1 VACLAPISYEPCPPT
16 PKEALFVARRTTF
29 RLLVILTA
37 LLAAAFNGG
46 WKWDAIPH

>member
-1 VACLAPISYEPCPPT
+1 MAHHTV
-16 PKEALFVARRTTF
+16 F

-46 WKWDAIPH
+46 WKWNMIPH

>member
-1 VACLAPISYEPCPPT
+1 MSHHTV
-16 PKEALFVARRTTF
+16 F

-46 WKWDAIPH
+46 WKWSMIPH